1 MSDPA
6 EPLDPQQPRQPKPP
20 RPGLRARLAQSTTD
34 LLRTRID
41 KSTWRIRLV
50 AVGFACIFGVI
61 GA

>member
-1 MSDPA
+1 
-6 EPLDPQQPRQPKPP
+6 
-20 RPGLRARLAQSTTD
+20 LRARLAQSTTD